1 MPSLNA
7 QEYELLH
14 VEHAI
19 LHQRVEAPP
28 SSGDPPVKHEVAGAS
43 ETSAASAHPVSPHTA
58 ARDGPAELVS
68 AANSTAKPRRVVH
81 MEVDASMGNAAA
93 HALASPSDA
102 SIITAKDDRIVELR
116 QAYSLAVSEGESLRS
131 SLSTAHARIEVMQ
144 QELAVACSE
153 LDVLRKPAC
162 VDVGTLTSPNHQDIH
177 DKLESVTSGKEVSGT

>member
-19 LHQRVEAPP
+19 LHQRVEASP
-28 SSGDPPVKHEVAGAS
+28 SSGDRPVATAS
-43 ETSAASAHPVSPHTA
+43 ETGPASPHPPSPHIA
-58 ARDGPAELVS
+58 ALDGPAVLVS

-81 MEVDASMGNAAA
+81 MEVDASMGSAAA